1 MTERSS
7 QAGAPVGVASRA
19 FGRVVSGANSLGA
32 LWVLALMI
40 IINADILA
48 RWLLNA
54 PIPGVAEF
62 VGMSITGIVFMQLA
76 HALRAGRFIRSDAST
91 VLYARY
97 PSVGRVLS
105 VAFNALGAGLFAII
119 AVVSWP
125 SFRAAWYDG
134 LFVGAIGSVTIPT
147 WPILLII
154 VVGSAA
160 VMIQYLLFIWSDLT
174 DRSQPASHT
183 QS

>member
-1 MTERSS
+1 MTGRSS
-7 QAGAPVGVASRA
+7 HEGASAGVAAGA

-32 LWVLALMI
+32 LWVLALMV

-62 VGMSITGIVFMQLA
+62 VGLSITGIVFLQLA
-76 HALRAGRFIRSDAST
+76 HALRQGRFIRSDASA
-91 VLYARY
+91 VLYDRY
-97 PSVGRVLS
+97 PSVARVLS
-105 VAFNALGAGLFAII
+105 VVFNALGAALFAII

-125 SFRAAWYDG
+125 SFRAAWSDG

-154 VVGSAA
+154 VVGSTA
-160 VMIQYLLFIWSDLT
+160 VMIQYLLFVWSDWT
-174 DRSQPASHT
+174 DRSRPASHT